1 MKVVCAWCERLGNV
15 VVLPDNEPQGDE
27 PQGDANSHG
36 ICDEHVLVVLAE
48 ARRAMPDA
56 RGVVRRPS

>member
-15 VVLPDNEPQGDE
+15 E
-27 PQGDANSHG
+27 PQGDAISHG

-48 ARRAMPDA
+48 ARRAMPAA

>member
-15 VVLPDNEPQGDE
+15 VVLPDKE
-27 PQGDANSHG
+27 PQGDAISHG

-48 ARRAMPDA
+48 ARRAMPHA
-56 RGVVRRPS
+56 RSTAPRPS